1 MTFQDIYG
9 EGSGALRSSQEN
21 VLCKP
26 LLQRVLAQ
34 CEATRAVLW
43 FVIKGLFCGYQVAI
57 RPGPWYLYCPSLR
70 TEHSCGQGM
79 SMYCGVCV
87 CV

>member
-43 FVIKGLFCGYQVAI
+43 FVIKGLFCGYQ
-57 RPGPWYLYCPSLR
+57 GPMVPVLPQPENGTR
-70 TEHSCGQGM
+70 CGQGM

>member
-43 FVIKGLFCGYQVAI
+43 FVIKGLFCGYQA
-57 RPGPWYLYCPSLR
+57 RPMLPVLPQPENGTRLWPGHVYVLWL
-70 TEHSCGQGM
+70 
-79 SMYCGVCV
+79 VCV